1 MAEEGDSTDKTEDP
15 TSKRLE
21 EALKRGDV
29 VKSQE
34 VNTWFV
40 IAGATL
46 VLMAFSGGM
55 GDGLTATMRGLIA
68 NAHDIRVDGP
78 ALPGLFQR
86 IGVEMLAAISLP
98 FLVLMLAALIGN
110 MIQHK
115 LVWSLEA
122 LAPKL
127 SKISPAAGL
136 KRMFS
141 KQALANFAKGLVKLV
156 LVGSVLTALMWPER
170 GRLEG
175 LERTDPAAVL
185 PLTQSLALKLMG
197 AVVAMLAV
205 VAAADYLFQYRQWYE
220 RQKMSL
226 REMKEEFKQTEGDP
240 AIRGKL
246 RQMRQTR
253 GRRRMMAKVPK
264 AAVVI
269 TNPTHY
275 AIALQYERGME
286 APICVA
292 KGVDAVAL
300 NIRKIA
306 GEHSVPIVEN
316 VALARALHATV
327 ELDQAIPPEHYKAVA
342 EVIGY
347 VMKLRRG
354 VAAKRP

>member
-1 MAEEGDSTDKTEDP
+1 MAEEGDSADKTEDP
-15 TSKRLE
+15 TQKRLD
-21 EALKRGDV
+21 EALQRGDV

-46 VLMAFSGGM
+46 VLMAFSGSM
-55 GDGLTATMRGLIA
+55 GEGLTTTMRGLIA
-68 NAHDIRVDGP
+68 NSYGIRVDGP
-78 ALPGLFQR
+78 ALPGLFQK
-86 IGVEMLAAISLP
+86 IGVEMIAAVALP
-98 FLVLMLAALIGN
+98 FLVLMLAALLGN
-110 MIQHK
+110 VIQHQ

-127 SKISPAAGL
+127 SKISPMAGL

-185 PLTQSLALKLMG
+185 PLAQSLALKLMG
-197 AVVAMLAV
+197 AVVAMMAA

-226 REMKEEFKQTEGDP
+226 REMKEEFKQTDGDP
-240 AIRGKL
+240 AIKGKL
-246 RQMRQTR
+246 KQMRQIR
-253 GRRRMMAKVPK
+253 SRRRMMQKVPK
-264 AAVVI
+264 AAVII

-275 AIALQYERGME
+275 AIALEYERGME

-300 NIRKIA
+300 KIREVGA
-306 GEHSVPIVEN
+306 EHSIPIVEN
-316 VALARALHATV
+316 PPLARALHATV

-347 VMKLRRG
+347 VMKLRRTIP
-354 VAAKRP
+354 AKRP

>member
-55 GDGLTATMRGLIA
+55 GDGLTTTMRGLIA

-246 RQMRQTR
+246 RQMRQAR